1 MKKLTITFIVFYSL
15 ISIFS
20 LPFTSLHGQFREN
33 PPSPTSLRY
42 PGLNANQVTESP
54 VFAWQEA
61 SGSLTGYRFY
71 LGSDGQGET
80 SPSNLVN
87 GVDLGNVLSFYPDIN
102 LELNQTYYWQVVPYH
117 VDNGD
122 ALNCPIWSF
131 QTKSSASDSIP
142 YRNFINDIN
151 GFTGNILMSNDQ
163 GIQNSS
169 GIATSAL
176 SGSFQTSN
184 AIGANLSS
192 NQVVFYYRL
201 SDFQLGDSAS
211 QDPSFLTSYISYDNI
226 NFQEINLLSCYD
238 DNLNDQYNKVTI
250 DLANY
255 PGTFYVKF
263 TYNLYHFYY
272 SFFGTSNNPKLYLD
286 NFFIREN
293 ISQPHLNVS
302 PETWDIENG
311 LINLTYNQDVV
322 ITNYS
327 TYELSIENLAIA
339 VNPISPNNFFLNSS
353 QSDITLPEGYSYSFS
368 IDFYAY
374 EYGYMNSA
382 VTYEF
387 SEDGGVSPGE
397 PTQILMT
404 LSADCPNPSISSFP
418 YQQDFS
424 EWPPLNWVSA
434 AWTQV
439 FDSNNKSW
447 ARSPSFDTT
456 AHIMSLVT
464 PSFYSDSH
472 LTVQF
477 KLMIPSSTM
486 TFNPLLIQIGQDSS
500 PYHSINWTTI
510 SSINTDDNITFQ
522 DDEGVL
528 INQYVIRNIDIPQQ
542 YLGVNFK
549 LQFNF
554 VAHSQLARPRI
565 TDFTIYTSP
574 QDVYVNLANPQLSIS
589 RENSH
594 NVLRWEHIPYAEFYE
609 IRASSDLSN
618 NAWEPIIITP
628 YQGYI
633 YDLPEKYKFF
643 RVKACNNSLP

>member
-1 MKKLTITFIVFYSL
+1 MKKITITFIVLYSL
-15 ISIFS
+15 LSIFS
-20 LPFTSLHGQFREN
+20 LPFNSLHGQNREN
-33 PPSPTSLRY
+33 HPSPTNLRY
-42 PGLNANQVTESP
+42 PGLNASQVTESP

-61 SGSLTGYRFY
+61 SGNPSGYKFY
-71 LGSDGQGET
+71 LGSDGQGQT

-87 GVDLGNVLSFYPDIN
+87 GVDLGNVLSFYSDIN
-102 LELNQTYYWQVVPYH
+102 LELNQTYYWQVIPYH

-151 GFTGNILMSNDQ
+151 GFTGNILMANDQ

-169 GIATSAL
+169 GIVTSAL

-184 AIGANLSS
+184 AIGANSS
-192 NQVVFYYRL
+192 SSQVVFYYRL

-368 IDFYAY
+368 IDFYAN

-387 SEDGGVSPGE
+387 SEEGGISPGD

-404 LSADCPNPSISSFP
+404 LSADCPNPHISSFP

-424 EWPPLNWVSA
+424 QWPPFGWNYGTWEQYIDVDE
-434 AWTQV
+434 TT
-439 FDSNNKSW
+439 W
-447 ARSPSFDTT
+447 AVCQETPASTITMGFAS
-456 AHIMSLVT
+456 
-464 PSFYSDSH
+464 PSFYST
-472 LTVQF
+472 LPLNLQF
-477 KLMIPSSTM
+477 KLLVPNNVNFNITFSIDIAEYNPTPSSIDWN
-486 TFNPLLIQIGQDSS
+486 TFYTFSCQ
-500 PYHSINWTTI
+500 
-510 SSINTDDNITFQ
+510 DNITYVYEQ
-522 DDEGVL
+522 GVL
-528 INQYVIRNIDIPQQ
+528 INKYVIKNMHIPEE
-542 YLGVNFK
+542 YIGLPFIIRFSTSFFSEN
-549 LQFNF
+549 
-554 VAHSQLARPRI
+554 APRI

-594 NVLRWEHIPYAEFYE
+594 NVLRWEHIPYADDYE
-609 IRASSDLSN
+609 IQATNNLRTSNWETLSN
-618 NAWEPIIITP
+618 TP
-628 YQGYI
+628 YQAYV
-633 YDLPEKYKFF
+633 YDGDEVFKFF
-643 RVKACNNSLP
+643 RIKVLSNTLP

>member
-1 MKKLTITFIVFYSL
+1 MKKLTITYIVFYSL

-61 SGSLTGYRFY
+61 SGSLTGYRFF
-71 LGSDGQGET
+71 LGSDGQGQT

-87 GVDLGNVLSFYPDIN
+87 GVDLGNVLSFYPDMN
-102 LELNQTYYWQVVPYH
+102 LELNQTYYWQVIPYH

-131 QTKSSASDSIP
+131 QTKPSASDSIP

-151 GFTGNILMSNDQ
+151 GFTGNILMSNGQ

-169 GIATSAL
+169 GIVTSAL

-184 AIGANLSS
+184 AIGANSSS
-192 NQVVFYYRL
+192 NQVAFYYRL

-327 TYELSIENLAIA
+327 TFELSIENLAIA

-368 IDFYAY
+368 IDFYAN
-374 EYGYMNSA
+374 EYGYTNSA

-404 LSADCPNPSISSFP
+404 LSADCPNPHISSFP

-424 EWPPLNWVSA
+424 QWPPFGWNYGTWEQYIDVDE
-434 AWTQV
+434 TT
-439 FDSNNKSW
+439 W
-447 ARSPSFDTT
+447 AVCQETPASTMTMGFAS
-456 AHIMSLVT
+456 
-464 PSFYSDSH
+464 PSFYST
-472 LTVQF
+472 LPLNLQF
-477 KLMIPSSTM
+477 KLLVPNNVNFNMNFSVDIAEYNPSPNSIDWNTFY
-486 TFNPLLIQIGQDSS
+486 TFNCQ
-500 PYHSINWTTI
+500 
-510 SSINTDDNITFQ
+510 DNITYVYEQ
-522 DDEGVL
+522 GVL
-528 INQYVIRNIDIPQQ
+528 INKYVIKNMHIPEE
-542 YLGVNFK
+542 YIGLPFIIRFSTSFFSEN
-549 LQFNF
+549 
-554 VAHSQLARPRI
+554 APRI
-565 TDFTIYTSP
+565 TEFRLYTSP

-594 NVLRWEHIPYAEFYE
+594 NVLRWEHIPFAEFYE

-643 RVKACNNSLP
+643 RVKACSNSLP